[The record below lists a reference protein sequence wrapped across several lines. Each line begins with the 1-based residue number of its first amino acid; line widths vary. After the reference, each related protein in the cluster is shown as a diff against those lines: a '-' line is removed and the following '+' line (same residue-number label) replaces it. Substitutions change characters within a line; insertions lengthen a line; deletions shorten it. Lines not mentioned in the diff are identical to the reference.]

1 MSLEKA
7 IQKLTN
13 AVTAAKMSPSTFPGM
28 PEPSRV
34 PGWRRLG
41 DCPVDRFGQL
51 DWKKLPQGVC
61 CFAST
66 PQGCLSTCGG
76 EGPGFKLV
84 SEGPCPQDGLFT
96 PDDLET
102 GQG

>member
-13 AVTAAKMSPSTFPGM
+13 AITAAKRPSFM
-28 PEPSRV
+28 PEPSIV

-41 DCPVDRFGQL
+41 DCPMDRFGQL
-51 DWKKLPQGVC
+51 DWKKLPKGVC

-66 PQGCLSTCGG
+66 SQGCLRTCGG
-76 EGPGFKLV
+76 EGPGFTLV
-84 SEGPCPQDGLFT
+84 SEGPCPQDGIFT

-102 GQG
+102 GGQQRMG